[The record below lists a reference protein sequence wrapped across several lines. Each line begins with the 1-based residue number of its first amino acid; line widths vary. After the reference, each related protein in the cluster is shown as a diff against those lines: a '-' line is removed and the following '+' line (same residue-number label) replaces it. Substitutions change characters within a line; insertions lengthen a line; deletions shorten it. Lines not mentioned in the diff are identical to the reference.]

1 MTKLIFG
8 CGYLG
13 ERVAQRWREVGHKVT
28 IVTRSQE
35 RADEFVRQGYDAIVG
50 DVTQR
55 ASLAGLP
62 AAETVLFAVGYD
74 RTANQTIEDVYTNG
88 MNNVLA
94 TLPPETGR
102 FIYIST
108 TGVYGDAAGGWIDEE
123 TPTNPQREGGKASL
137 AAEQALAEHPL
148 SKNAIILRL
157 AGIYGPGR
165 IPFRSLLRAGAPIPA
180 VSDGFLNLIHVV
192 DAASVVLCAADANIG
207 KPGKGP
213 RVYCVSDGQP
223 VQRGEYYR
231 EVARQIGAPEPTFVD
246 PEPDSPR
253 AARAG
258 SDRRVG
264 NKRMLAELGVQL
276 IYPDYCSG
284 LRAILG

>member
-13 ERVAQRWREVGHKVT
+13 ERVAQRWREAGHKVT
-28 IVTRSQE
+28 VVTRSNA
-35 RADEFVRQGYDAIVG
+35 RAEEFVRQGYDAIVG
-50 DVTQR
+50 DITQR
-55 ASLAGLP
+55 DSLAGLA
-62 AAETVLFAVGYD
+62 AAETVLFSVGYD
-74 RTANQTIEDVYTNG
+74 RTANQTIEEVYANG
-88 MNNVLA
+88 MSNVLA
-94 TLPPETGR
+94 ALPSETGR

-108 TGVYGDAAGGWIDEE
+108 TGVYGDAGGDWIDEV
-123 TPTNPQREGGKASL
+123 TPTNPQREGGKASF
-137 AAEQALAEHPL
+137 AAEQALGKHL
-148 SKNAIILRL
+148 VGQNAIILRL

-180 VSDGFLNLIHVV
+180 ASDGFLNLIHVV
-192 DAASVVLCAADANIG
+192 DAASVVLDAADAKFC
-207 KPGKGP
+207 KPTNGP

-223 VQRGEYYR
+223 VQRGEYYS
-231 EVARQIGAPEPTFVD
+231 EVARQIGAPEPTFVA

-258 SDRRVG
+258 SDRRVR
-264 NKRMLAELGVQL
+264 NEKMLAELGVQL
-276 IYPDYCSG
+276 IYPDYRSG